1 MSSNGITI
9 PNDAILTQAARL
21 KLPGMLPQE
30 TRIFEAWWRANG
42 SQYDSATFNVRV
54 GAGVDPGPGFDN
66 AARRGAILNSQYR
79 IDALVRKG
87 SRAEI
92 VEVKYRAHPVAI
104 GQLLTYKV
112 LWMAANT
119 AEQEPLLRMVVNQLS
134 ADMMAVAA
142 SYGITVD
149 VQDADFTGLRIV
161 RESPE

>member
-1 MSSNGITI
+1 M
-9 PNDAILTQAARL
+9 
-21 KLPGMLPQE
+21 
-30 TRIFEAWWRANG
+30 
-42 SQYDSATFNVRV
+42 
-54 GAGVDPGPGFDN
+54 
-66 AARRGAILNSQYR
+66 
-79 IDALVRKG
+79 
-87 SRAEI
+87 
-92 VEVKYRAHPVAI
+92 AI